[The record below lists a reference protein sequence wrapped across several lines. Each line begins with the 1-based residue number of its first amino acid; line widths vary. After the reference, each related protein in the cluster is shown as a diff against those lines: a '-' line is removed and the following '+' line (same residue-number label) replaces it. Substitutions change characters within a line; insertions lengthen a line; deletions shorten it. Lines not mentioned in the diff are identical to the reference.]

1 MVVGSA
7 DFIQRAHR
15 ARKMLG
21 GGMRQAGIIAAAG
34 VYALEHTID
43 RLAEDH
49 DNARLLASGLR
60 RLPGVK
66 IDRDEVQMNIFFV
79 DLVTDA
85 MTPAEFTAALKAEGI
100 LVSTP
105 YGSGRRMRLVTHYGI
120 TRADIER
127 TLTVIERLLVAAPQ
141 AVTT

>member
-1 MVVGSA
+1 
-7 DFIQRAHR
+7 
-15 ARKMLG
+15 
-21 GGMRQAGIIAAAG
+21 
-34 VYALEHTID
+34 
-43 RLAEDH
+43 
-49 DNARLLASGLR
+49 
-60 RLPGVK
+60 
-66 IDRDEVQMNIFFV
+66 MNIFFV